1 MDQREH
7 RILRIVALT
16 TAVALGATAVLV
28 ARRSRREEI
37 NNPPTGK
44 FIEVEGIRL
53 HYIEKGQ
60 GPPVVLLHGNGTMAE
75 DFVASGVVEQ
85 VARNYRALA
94 IDRPGYGYSD
104 RPRDRLWTPRAQADL
119 LAKAFER
126 LGILKPVVVGH
137 SWGTLVALGLA
148 IDHPKSVGALLL
160 LSGYYFPTPRLDVA
174 LFAPPAIPV
183 IGDILRYTISPLI
196 GRALAPKLIRKMFAP
211 RPVPTSFSRDFPIE
225 LTIRPKQ
232 IRASAEEAA
241 FMIPAAAG
249 LRGRYHSIEMPV
261 TLASGAADRVVDVEK
276 QSLALYRKL
285 PHAELHIIPGVG
297 HMMHYGSSERIVE
310 FIDGLMRARA
320 DSLAQTSATIVTAV
334 P

>member
-1 MDQREH
+1 MNRRE
-7 RILRIVALT
+7 RGILQTVALT
-16 TAVALGATAVLV
+16 AVGLGATAVLV
-28 ARRSRREEI
+28 ARRSRREEL

-53 HYIEKGQ
+53 HYIEQGL

-75 DFVASGVVEQ
+75 DFVTSGTVDQ
-85 VARNYRALA
+85 VSRNYRAIA
-94 IDRPGYGYSD
+94 IDRPGYGYSE
-104 RPRDRLWTPRAQADL
+104 RPRDRIWTPRAQADL
-119 LAKAFER
+119 LAKAFMR
-126 LGILKPVVVGH
+126 LGIVKPVVVAH

-174 LFAPPAIPV
+174 LFAPPAVPI

-196 GRALAPKLIRKMFAP
+196 GRLLAPKIIRKMFAP
-211 RPVPTSFSRDFPIE
+211 RPVPSSFSRDFPIE

-249 LRGRYHSIEMPV
+249 LCRRYHEIALPV
-261 TLASGAADRVVDVEK
+261 TLASGAADRVVNVEK

-285 PHAELHIIPGVG
+285 PLAELHIIPGVG
-297 HMMHYGSSERIVE
+297 HMVHYASSERISE
-310 FIDGLMRARA
+310 FIEKLMRARS
-320 DSLAQTSATIVTAV
+320 DKDVQTSPITDTVED
-334 P
+334 